1 MALSVDVMHGHGTSY
16 EMCRQ
21 ATTVIIVNI
30 VVKIVLS
37 VINNQQQ
44 EVLQFQK

>member
-1 MALSVDVMHGHGTSY
+1 MVFSVDVMHGHGTSY
-16 EMCRQ
+16 IMCRQ
-21 ATTVIIVNI
+21 ATAVIIVNI

-37 VINNQQQ
+37 VVNYQQQ